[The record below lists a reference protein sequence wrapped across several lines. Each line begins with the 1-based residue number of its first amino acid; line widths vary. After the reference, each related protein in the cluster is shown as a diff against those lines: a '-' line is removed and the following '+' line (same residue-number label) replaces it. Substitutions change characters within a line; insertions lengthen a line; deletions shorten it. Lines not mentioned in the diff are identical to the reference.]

1 MTGFTVTDFGRAKA
15 ENKKITMV
23 TAYDFSMAKLAEEA
37 GIDVILVGDSL
48 GMVVLGYEDTTRVT
62 MEDMLHHT
70 QAVRRGAKN
79 TFIIGDMPFLS
90 YGADIATGTYNA
102 GALIKEGRCNAVKLE
117 GGISMV
123 DTVKSIIGIGI
134 PVIGHLGYT
143 PQSLNLFG
151 RHMVQGKNYDT
162 AKRLVEDSMELE
174 RAGVSAIVL
183 ELVPAGLAA
192 VISEALCVPTIG
204 IGSGAGCDGQVLV
217 INDILGMYGSFAPRH
232 SKIYA
237 DIGTQIRDSI
247 TRYVNEVRA
256 QVFPTDENTFGIDQN
271 VIEKIRNEYGK
282 SN

>member
-15 ENKKITMV
+15 ENKKITMI
-23 TAYDFSMAKLAEEA
+23 TAYDFSTAKLAEEA

-48 GMVVLGYEDTTRVT
+48 GMVVLGYEDTTEVT
-62 MEDMLHHT
+62 MDDMLHHT
-70 QAVRRGAKN
+70 RAVRRGAKN

-90 YGADIATGTYNA
+90 YGADIATGVYNA
-102 GALIKEGRCNAVKLE
+102 GSFIKEGRCNAIKLE

-123 DTVKSIIGIGI
+123 DTIKSVIGIGI

-151 RHMVQGKNYDT
+151 RNMVRGKNYDT
-162 AKRLVEDSMELE
+162 AKRLVEDSLELE

-183 ELVPAGLAA
+183 ELVPSELAA
-192 VISEALCVPTIG
+192 VISGALCVPTIG

-217 INDILGMYGSFAPRH
+217 INDMLGMYGSFAPKH

-237 DIGTQIRDSI
+237 DIGAQIRDSI
-247 TRYVNEVRA
+247 ARYVNEVRTKA
-256 QVFPTDENTFGIDQN
+256 FPSDENAFGMERN